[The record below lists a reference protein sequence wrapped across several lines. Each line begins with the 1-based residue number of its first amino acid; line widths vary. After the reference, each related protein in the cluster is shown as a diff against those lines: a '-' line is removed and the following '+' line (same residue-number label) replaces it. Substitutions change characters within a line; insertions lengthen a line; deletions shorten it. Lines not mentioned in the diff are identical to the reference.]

1 MPSVNRYRSSQ
12 EHGRQVKHTRLENET
27 EFEIKYT
34 IGVQL
39 GKGSFGTVL
48 ETTRTTDSHKWAVKI
63 INKEKVCL

>member
-1 MPSVNRYRSSQ
+1 MPSVYRYRSSQ

-34 IGVQL
+34 VGLQL

-48 ETTRTTDSHKWAVKI
+48 ETTRAADSRRWAVKI

>member
-1 MPSVNRYRSSQ
+1 MPSVYRYRSSQ
-12 EHGRQVKHTRLENET
+12 EHDRQVKHTRLENET

-48 ETTRTTDSHKWAVKI
+48 ETTRTADSHKWAVKI

>member
-1 MPSVNRYRSSQ
+1 MPSVYRYRSSQ

-34 IGVQL
+34 
-39 GKGSFGTVL
+39 
-48 ETTRTTDSHKWAVKI
+48 TDSHKWAVKI